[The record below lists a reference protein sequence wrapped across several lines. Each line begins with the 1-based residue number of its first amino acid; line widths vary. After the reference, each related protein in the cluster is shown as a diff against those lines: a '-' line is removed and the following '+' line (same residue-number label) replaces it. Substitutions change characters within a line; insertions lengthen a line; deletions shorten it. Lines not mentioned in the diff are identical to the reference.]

1 MPSFVNPIHTNANAL
16 NSGTKNEVKDTKNAP
31 KSASKDFNKILNQ
44 KISKDKTAPKEN
56 PNALKATPK
65 DAKEDAKELEKTPTP
80 HHQHAQNLAKDQQAP
95 TLKDLLNHKK
105 TTASHEAQHETHEP
119 TLKDLLNHK
128 KTTASHEAQHETHE
142 MHETNPKTP
151 NETLNKN
158 EKKPNG
164 VASNA
169 HQANLTNKNPLTP
182 TNHANN
188 AIKNPTAPTHNAK
201 EPKTLK
207 DIHALS
213 QKHDLNASNIQVGTP
228 LEKKETPLNA
238 SDQLALKTTQTSINH
253 TLAKNDSKNTANLS
267 SVLQSLEKKESHN
280 KERTTPPSNEKKT
293 PPLREALQMNA
304 IKRDKTLSKKKPEK
318 TPTKTQTTA
327 ATPENAPKIPLKT
340 PPLMPLIGANPPNDN
355 APTPLEKEEKAK
367 EVSENKEKTKESNNS
382 AQSAQNAQA
391 SDKTS
396 ENKSAAPKETIKHF
410 TQQLKQEIQEYKPP
424 MSRISMDLFPKEL
437 GKVEVTIQKVGK
449 NLKVSVIS
457 HNNSLQTFLDNQQD
471 LKNSLNALG
480 FEGVD
485 LSFSQDS
492 SKEQPKEPLREP
504 FKEQEST
511 PLKENAL
518 KSYQENTDNEN
529 KETSMQIT
537 LYA

>member
-1 MPSFVNPIHTNANAL
+1 MPSPVNPIHTNANAL
-16 NSGTKNEVKDTKNAP
+16 NGGAKNEVKDTKNAP
-31 KSASKDFNKILNQ
+31 KSASKDFSKILNQ

-56 PNALKATPK
+56 PNTLKATPK
-65 DAKEDAKELEKTPTP
+65 DAKEDAKTLEKTPTLP
-80 HHQHAQNLAKDQQAP
+80 HQHAQNPAKDQQAP
-95 TLKDLLNHKK
+95 TLKDWLNHQK
-105 TTASHEAQHETHEP
+105 TTTSHEAQHE
-119 TLKDLLNHK
+119 N
-128 KTTASHEAQHETHE
+128 
-142 MHETNPKTP
+142 HETNPKTP

-158 EKKPNG
+158 EKKPNE
-164 VASNA
+164 VTSNA

-182 TNHANN
+182 TNHANHS
-188 AIKNPTAPTHNAK
+188 IKNPTTPTHDAK

-207 DIHALS
+207 DIQTLS
-213 QKHDLNASNIQVGTP
+213 QKHDLNASNIQATTTP
-228 LEKKETPLNA
+228 ENKTPLNA
-238 SDQLALKTTQTSINH
+238 SDQLALKTTQTPTNH
-253 TLAKNDSKNTANLS
+253 TLAKNDAKNTANLS
-267 SVLQSLEKKESHN
+267 SVLQSLEKKDPHN
-280 KERTTPPSNEKKT
+280 KEHANPQNNEKKT
-293 PPLREALQMNA
+293 PPLKEALQMNA
-304 IKRDKTLSKKKPEK
+304 IKRDKTLSKKKSEK
-318 TPTKTQTTA
+318 TPTKAQTTA
-327 ATPENAPKIPLKT
+327 PSIAPENAPKIPLKT
-340 PPLMPLIGANPPNDN
+340 PPLMPLIGANPPPNDN
-355 APTPLEKEEKAK
+355 IPTLLEKEETTK
-367 EVSENKEKTKESNNS
+367 EVGDNKEKTKETNSS

-396 ENKSAAPKETIKHF
+396 ENKSVTPKETIKHF

-437 GKVEVTIQKVGK
+437 GKVEVIIQKVGK

-492 SKEQPKEPLREP
+492 SKEQPKEQLREL
-504 FKEQEST
+504 FKEQESS

-529 KETSMQIT
+529 QETSMQIT

>member
-1 MPSFVNPIHTNANAL
+1 MPSPVNPIHTNTNAL
-16 NSGTKNEVKDTKNAP
+16 NGGAKNEIKDAKNAP
-31 KSASKDFNKILNQ
+31 KSASKDFSKILNQ
-44 KISKDKTAPKEN
+44 KISKDKTAPKGSLN
-56 PNALKATPK
+56 HSALKDAPK
-65 DAKEDAKELEKTPTP
+65 DAKALEKTPTLP
-80 HHQHAQNLAKDQQAP
+80 HQHAQNFAKDQQVP
-95 TLKDLLNHKK
+95 TLKDWLNHPK
-105 TTASHEAQHETHEP
+105 TTAPHEVQHETHEV
-119 TLKDLLNHK
+119 
-128 KTTASHEAQHETHE
+128 HETD
-142 MHETNPKTP
+142 PKTP
-151 NETLNKN
+151 NETLSKN
-158 EKKPNG
+158 EKKPNE

-169 HQANLTNKNPLTP
+169 HQTNLPNKNPITP
-182 TNHANN
+182 NHANN
-188 AIKNPTAPTHNAK
+188 AIKTPTTPTHSAK

-207 DIHALS
+207 DIQTLS
-213 QKHDLNASNIQVGTP
+213 QKHDLNASNIQATAP

-253 TLAKNDSKNTANLS
+253 TLAKNDAKNTANLS
-267 SVLQSLEKKESHN
+267 SVLQSLEKKDPHN
-280 KERTTPPSNEKKT
+280 KERANPQNNEKKT
-293 PPLREALQMNA
+293 PPLKEALQMNA

-318 TPTKTQTTA
+318 TPTKAQTTA
-327 ATPENAPKIPLKT
+327 PSIAPENAPKISLKT
-340 PPLMPLIGANPPNDN
+340 PPLMPLIGANPPPNDN
-355 APTPLEKEEKAK
+355 IPTPLEKEETTK
-367 EVSENKEKTKESNNS
+367 EASDNKEKTKESSN
-382 AQSAQNAQA
+382 SAQNAQNTQA

-396 ENKSAAPKETIKHF
+396 ENKSIAPKETIKHF

-437 GKVEVTIQKVGK
+437 GKVEVIIQKVGK

-492 SKEQPKEPLREP
+492 SKEQQAPKEQPKEP
-504 FKEQEST
+504 FKEQELT

-518 KSYQENTDNEN
+518 KSYQENTDHEN
-529 KETSMQIT
+529 QETSMQIT

>member
-1 MPSFVNPIHTNANAL
+1 MPSPVNPIHTNANAL
-16 NSGTKNEVKDTKNAP
+16 NSGAKNEVKDTKNAP
-31 KSASKDFNKILNQ
+31 KSASKDFSKILNQ
-44 KISKDKTAPKEN
+44 KISKDKTTPKESPN

-65 DAKEDAKELEKTPTP
+65 DAKALEKTPTLP
-80 HHQHAQNLAKDQQAP
+80 HQHAQNPAKDQQAP
-95 TLKDLLNHKK
+95 TLKDWLNHQK
-105 TTASHEAQHETHEP
+105 TTASHEAQHETHE
-119 TLKDLLNHK
+119 
-128 KTTASHEAQHETHE
+128 
-142 MHETNPKTP
+142 HETNPKTP

-164 VASNA
+164 VTSNA
-169 HQANLTNKNPLTP
+169 HQTNLASKNPITP

-188 AIKNPTAPTHNAK
+188 AIKNPTTPTHNAK
-201 EPKTLK
+201 DPKTLK
-207 DIHALS
+207 DIQTLS
-213 QKHDLNASNIQVGTP
+213 QKHDLNASNIQAATTP
-228 LEKKETPLNA
+228 ENKNPLNA
-238 SDQLALKTTQTSINH
+238 SDHLALKTTQTPTNH
-253 TLAKNDSKNTANLS
+253 TLAKNGTKNTANLS

-280 KERTTPPSNEKKT
+280 KEHANPSHNEKKT
-293 PPLREALQMNA
+293 PPLKEALQMNA
-304 IKRDKTLSKKKPEK
+304 IKRDKTLSKKKSEK
-318 TPTKTQTTA
+318 TPTKAQTTA
-327 ATPENAPKIPLKT
+327 PSIAPENAPKIPFKT

-355 APTPLEKEEKAK
+355 IPTPLEKEEKTQ
-367 EVSENKEKTKESNNS
+367 EISDNKEKTKETNNS
-382 AQSAQNAQA
+382 TQSAQNTQA

-396 ENKSAAPKETIKHF
+396 ENKSIAPKETIKHF

-437 GKVEVTIQKVGK
+437 GKVEVIIQKVGK

-492 SKEQPKEPLREP
+492 SKEQPKEQLREL

>member
-1 MPSFVNPIHTNANAL
+1 MPSPVNPLHTNANAL
-16 NSGTKNEVKDTKNAP
+16 NSGAKNEVKDAKNAP
-31 KSASKDFNKILNQ
+31 KSASKDFSKILNQ
-44 KISKDKTAPKEN
+44 KISKDKTAPKESLN
-56 PNALKATPK
+56 HSTLKAAPK
-65 DAKEDAKELEKTPTP
+65 DAKEDAKALEKTPTP
-80 HHQHAQNLAKDQQAP
+80 NHQHAQNPIKDQQAP
-95 TLKDLLNHKK
+95 TLKDWLNHK
-105 TTASHEAQHETHEP
+105 TASHKSQHEAQHETHE
-119 TLKDLLNHK
+119 
-128 KTTASHEAQHETHE
+128 AFETD
-142 MHETNPKTP
+142 PKNP

-158 EKKPNG
+158 EKKPNE

-169 HQANLTNKNPLTP
+169 HQTNLPSKNPITP
-182 TNHANN
+182 NHANN
-188 AIKNPTAPTHNAK
+188 ANTTQKPTTTTHNAK

-207 DIHALS
+207 DIQTLS
-213 QKHDLNASNIQVGTP
+213 QKHDLNASNIQATTTP
-228 LEKKETPLNA
+228 ENKTPLNA
-238 SDQLALKTTQTSINH
+238 GDHLALKTTQTPINH
-253 TLAKNDSKNTANLS
+253 TLAKNDAKNTANLS

-280 KERTTPPSNEKKT
+280 KEHATPQNNEKKT
-293 PPLREALQMNA
+293 PPLKEALQMNA
-304 IKRDKTLSKKKPEK
+304 IKRDKTLSKKKSEK
-318 TPTKTQTTA
+318 TPIHAKTQTTA
-327 ATPENAPKIPLKT
+327 PSATPENAPKLALKT

-355 APTPLEKEEKAK
+355 TPTPLEKEEKTK
-367 EVSENKEKTKESNNS
+367 EISDNKEKTKETNSS
-382 AQSAQNAQA
+382 AQSAQNTQA

-396 ENKSAAPKETIKHF
+396 DNKSIAPKETIKHF

-424 MSRISMDLFPKEL
+424 MSKISMDLFPKEL

-492 SKEQPKEPLREP
+492 SKEQQAPKDQPKEP
-504 FKEQEST
+504 FKEQELT

-518 KSYQENTDNEN
+518 KSYQENTDHEN
-529 KETSMQIT
+529 QETSMQIT

>member
-1 MPSFVNPIHTNANAL
+1 MPSPVNPIHTNANAL
-16 NSGTKNEVKDTKNAP
+16 NSGAKNEGTKNAP
-31 KSASKDFNKILNQ
+31 KNASKDFSKILNQ
-44 KISKDKTAPKEN
+44 KISKDKTAPKESPN
-56 PNALKATPK
+56 PNASKVTPK
-65 DAKEDAKELEKTPTP
+65 DAKEDAKALEKTLP
-80 HHQHAQNLAKDQQAP
+80 HQHAQNPIKDQQAP
-95 TLKDLLNHKK
+95 TLKDWLNRPK
-105 TTASHEAQHETHEP
+105 TTASHESQNETH
-119 TLKDLLNHK
+119 KN
-128 KTTASHEAQHETHE
+128 
-142 MHETNPKTP
+142 HETNPKTP

-164 VASNA
+164 VTSNA

-188 AIKNPTAPTHNAK
+188 AIKTPTAPTHNAK
-201 EPKTLK
+201 DPKTLK
-207 DIHALS
+207 DIQTLS
-213 QKHDLNASNIQVGTP
+213 QKHDLNASNIQATAP

-238 SDQLALKTTQTSINH
+238 SDQLALKTTQVPINN
-253 TLAKNDSKNTANLS
+253 TLAKNDAKNTANLS

-280 KERTTPPSNEKKT
+280 KEHANPLNNEKKT
-293 PPLREALQMNA
+293 PPLKEALQMNA
-304 IKRDKTLSKKKPEK
+304 IKRDKTLSKKKSEK
-318 TPTKTQTTA
+318 TPTKAQTTA
-327 ATPENAPKIPLKT
+327 PSITPENAPKISLKM
-340 PPLMPLIGANPPNDN
+340 PPLMPLIGANPPPNDN
-355 APTPLEKEEKAK
+355 IPTPLEKEETTK
-367 EVSENKEKTKESNNS
+367 EASDNKEKTRESNNS
-382 AQSAQNAQA
+382 TQSAQNAQA

-396 ENKSAAPKETIKHF
+396 DNKSTAPKETIKHF

-437 GKVEVTIQKVGK
+437 GKVEVIIQKVGK

-492 SKEQPKEPLREP
+492 SKEQPKEQLREL

-518 KSYQENTDNEN
+518 KSYQENTDNEH

>member
-1 MPSFVNPIHTNANAL
+1 MPSPVNPIHTNANAL
-16 NSGTKNEVKDTKNAP
+16 NSGAKNEDTKNAP
-31 KSASKDFNKILNQ
+31 KSASKDFSKILNQ
-44 KISKDKTAPKEN
+44 KISKDKTAPKESPN

-65 DAKEDAKELEKTPTP
+65 DAKEDAKVLEKTPTP
-80 HHQHAQNLAKDQQAP
+80 HHQHAQNPVKDQQAP
-95 TLKDLLNHKK
+95 TLKDWLNHKK
-105 TTASHEAQHETHEP
+105 TTALHEAQHETH
-119 TLKDLLNHK
+119 KN
-128 KTTASHEAQHETHE
+128 
-142 MHETNPKTP
+142 HETNPKTP

-164 VASNA
+164 VTSNA
-169 HQANLTNKNPLTP
+169 HQTNLASKNPITP
-182 TNHANN
+182 NHANN
-188 AIKNPTAPTHNAK
+188 AIKNPTTPTHSAK
-201 EPKTLK
+201 DPKTLK
-207 DIHALS
+207 DIQTLS
-213 QKHDLNASNIQVGTP
+213 QKHDLNASNIQAATTP
-228 LEKKETPLNA
+228 ENKTPLNA
-238 SDQLALKTTQTSINH
+238 SDHLALKTTQAPTNH
-253 TLAKNDSKNTANLS
+253 TLAKNDAKNTANLS
-267 SVLQSLEKKESHN
+267 SVLQSLEKKEPQN
-280 KERTTPPSNEKKT
+280 KEHANPLNNEKKT
-293 PPLREALQMNA
+293 PPLKEALQMNA

-318 TPTKTQTTA
+318 TPIHAKAQTTA
-327 ATPENAPKIPLKT
+327 PSIVPENAPKIPLKT
-340 PPLMPLIGANPPNDN
+340 PPLMPLIGANPPPNDN
-355 APTPLEKEEKAK
+355 PPTLLEKEETTK
-367 EVSENKEKTKESNNS
+367 EASDSKEKTKETSNS
-382 AQSAQNAQA
+382 AQNAQNAQA

-396 ENKSAAPKETIKHF
+396 ENKSVTPKETIKHF

-437 GKVEVTIQKVGK
+437 GKVEVVIQKVGK

-492 SKEQPKEPLREP
+492 SKEQPKEQLREP

-529 KETSMQIT
+529 QETSMQIT

>member
-1 MPSFVNPIHTNANAL
+1 MPSPVNPIHTNANAL
-16 NSGTKNEVKDTKNAP
+16 NSGAKNEVKDTKNAP
-31 KSASKDFNKILNQ
+31 KSASKDFSKILNQ

-56 PNALKATPK
+56 PNALKTTPK
-65 DAKEDAKELEKTPTP
+65 NSKEGAKEDAKTLEKTPTP

-95 TLKDLLNHKK
+95 TLKDWLNHQK
-105 TTASHEAQHETHEP
+105 TTAKHETQHETHE
-119 TLKDLLNHK
+119 N
-128 KTTASHEAQHETHE
+128 
-142 MHETNPKTP
+142 HETNPKTP

-158 EKKPNG
+158 EKKPNE
-164 VASNA
+164 VTSNA
-169 HQANLTNKNPLTP
+169 HQTNLASKNPITP

-188 AIKNPTAPTHNAK
+188 AIKNPTTPTHNAK

-207 DIHALS
+207 DIQTLS
-213 QKHDLNASNIQVGTP
+213 QKHDLNASNIQAATTP
-228 LEKKETPLNA
+228 ENKTPLNA
-238 SDQLALKTTQTSINH
+238 SDQLALKTTQTPTNN
-253 TLAKNDSKNTANLS
+253 TLAKNDAKNTANLS
-267 SVLQSLEKKESHN
+267 SVLQSLEKKEAQN
-280 KERTTPPSNEKKT
+280 KEHTIPQNNEKKT
-293 PPLREALQMNA
+293 PPLKEALEMNA
-304 IKRDKTLSKKKPEK
+304 IKRDKTLSKKKSEK
-318 TPTKTQTTA
+318 TPIHAKTQTTA
-327 ATPENAPKIPLKT
+327 PSIVPENAPKIPLKT

-355 APTPLEKEEKAK
+355 IPTPLEKEEKTK
-367 EVSENKEKTKESNNS
+367 EASDNKEKTKETNS
-382 AQSAQNAQA
+382 SAQNMQNTQA

-396 ENKSAAPKETIKHF
+396 ENKSVTPKETIKHF

-437 GKVEVTIQKVGK
+437 GKVEVIIQKVGK

-492 SKEQPKEPLREP
+492 SKEQPKEPFKEP
-504 FKEQEST
+504 FKEQELT

-518 KSYQENTDNEN
+518 KSYQENTDHEN
-529 KETSMQIT
+529 QETSMQIT

>member
-1 MPSFVNPIHTNANAL
+1 MPSPINPIHTNANASTL
-16 NSGTKNEVKDTKNAP
+16 NSGAKNEDTKNAP
-31 KSASKDFNKILNQ
+31 KSASKDFSKILNQ

-65 DAKEDAKELEKTPTP
+65 DAKKDTKALEKTPTP

-105 TTASHEAQHETHEP
+105 TTASHEAQHEI
-119 TLKDLLNHK
+119 HK
-128 KTTASHEAQHETHE
+128 N
-142 MHETNPKTP
+142 HETNPKTP

-164 VASNA
+164 VVSNA

-182 TNHANN
+182 TNHA
-188 AIKNPTAPTHNAK
+188 IKNPTAPTHNAK
-201 EPKTLK
+201 DPKTLK
-207 DIHALS
+207 DIQTLS

-253 TLAKNDSKNTANLS
+253 TLAKNDTKNTANLS
-267 SVLQSLEKKESHN
+267 SVLQSLEKKESQN

-318 TPTKTQTTA
+318 TPIHAKTQTTA
-327 ATPENAPKIPLKT
+327 QTTTPENAPKIPLKT
-340 PPLMPLIGANPPNDN
+340 PPLMPLIGANPPNNN

-367 EVSENKEKTKESNNS
+367 EASENKEKTKESTNS
-382 AQSAQNAQA
+382 VQNAQNTQA

-396 ENKSAAPKETIKHF
+396 ENKSVTPKETIKHF

-457 HNNSLQTFLDNQQD
+457 HSNSLQTFLDNQQD

-492 SKEQPKEPLREP
+492 SKEQPKEQLREP
-504 FKEQEST
+504 FKEQELT

>member
-1 MPSFVNPIHTNANAL
+1 MPSPVNPIHTNASTL
-16 NSGTKNEVKDTKNAP
+16 NSGAKNEVKDTKNAP
-31 KSASKDFNKILNQ
+31 KSASKDFSKILNQ
-44 KISKDKTAPKEN
+44 KISKDKTTPKESPN

-65 DAKEDAKELEKTPTP
+65 DAKEDAKTLKTPTLP
-80 HHQHAQNLAKDQQAP
+80 HQHAQNLAKDQQAP
-95 TLKDLLNHKK
+95 TLKDWLNHKK
-105 TTASHEAQHETHEP
+105 TTASHETQHETHEA
-119 TLKDLLNHK
+119 N
-128 KTTASHEAQHETHE
+128 
-142 MHETNPKTP
+142 ETNPKTP

-164 VASNA
+164 VTSNA
-169 HQANLTNKNPLTP
+169 HQTNLTNKNPITP
-182 TNHANN
+182 TNRANN
-188 AIKNPTAPTHNAK
+188 AIKNPTAPTDTKK

-207 DIHALS
+207 DIQTLS
-213 QKHDLNASNIQVGTP
+213 QKHDLNASNIQATAP

-238 SDQLALKTTQTSINH
+238 SDQLALKTTQTPTNH
-253 TLAKNDSKNTANLS
+253 TLAKNDAKNTANLS
-267 SVLQSLEKKESHN
+267 SVLQSLEKKESPN
-280 KERTTPPSNEKKT
+280 KEHATPPNNEKKT
-293 PPLREALQMNA
+293 PPLKEALQMNA
-304 IKRDKTLSKKKPEK
+304 IKRDKTLSKKKSEK
-318 TPTKTQTTA
+318 TPTKAQTTA
-327 ATPENAPKIPLKT
+327 PSITPENAPKIPLKT

-355 APTPLEKEEKAK
+355 PPTPLEKEEKTQEA
-367 EVSENKEKTKESNNS
+367 SDNKEKTKETSNS
-382 AQSAQNAQA
+382 AQSAQNTQA

-396 ENKSAAPKETIKHF
+396 ENKSIAPKETIKHF

-437 GKVEVTIQKVGK
+437 GKVEVIIQKVGK

-492 SKEQPKEPLREP
+492 SKEQQAPKEQLREP
-504 FKEQEST
+504 FKEQESS

-518 KSYQENTDNEN
+518 KSYQENTDHEN

>member
-1 MPSFVNPIHTNANAL
+1 MPSPINPIHTNANANAL
-16 NSGTKNEVKDTKNAP
+16 NSGAKNEDTKNAP
-31 KSASKDFNKILNQ
+31 KSASKDFSKILNQ

-65 DAKEDAKELEKTPTP
+65 NSKEGAKENAKELEKTPTP

-105 TTASHEAQHETHEP
+105 TTASHEAQHEI
-119 TLKDLLNHK
+119 HK
-128 KTTASHEAQHETHE
+128 N
-142 MHETNPKTP
+142 HETNPKTP

-164 VASNA
+164 VASSA

-182 TNHANN
+182 TNHA
-188 AIKNPTAPTHNAK
+188 IKNPTAPTHNAK
-201 EPKTLK
+201 ESKTLK

-213 QKHDLNASNIQVGTP
+213 QKHDLNASNIQATAP

-253 TLAKNDSKNTANLS
+253 TLAKNDAKNTANLS
-267 SVLQSLEKKESHN
+267 SVLQSLEKKESQN

-318 TPTKTQTTA
+318 TPIHAKAQTTA
-327 ATPENAPKIPLKT
+327 QVATPENAPKIPLKT

-355 APTPLEKEEKAK
+355 APTPLEKEEKTK
-367 EVSENKEKTKESNNS
+367 EVSENKEKAKESTNS

-396 ENKSAAPKETIKHF
+396 ENKNAAPKETIKHF

-492 SKEQPKEPLREP
+492 SKEQPKEQLRES

>member
-1 MPSFVNPIHTNANAL
+1 MPSLVNPIHTNASAL
-16 NSGTKNEVKDTKNAP
+16 NSGAKNEDTKNAP
-31 KSASKDFNKILNQ
+31 KSASKDFSKILNQ

-56 PNALKATPK
+56 PSALKAAPK
-65 DAKEDAKELEKTPTP
+65 DAKTLEKTPTSP
-80 HHQHAQNLAKDQQAP
+80 HQHAQNLAKDQQAP
-95 TLKDLLNHKK
+95 TLKDWLNHQK
-105 TTASHEAQHETHEP
+105 TTAPHEAQHETHEA
-119 TLKDLLNHK
+119 N
-128 KTTASHEAQHETHE
+128 
-142 MHETNPKTP
+142 ETNPKTP

-158 EKKPNG
+158 EKKPNE
-164 VASNA
+164 VTSNA
-169 HQANLTNKNPLTP
+169 HQTNLLSKNPITP
-182 TNHANN
+182 TNRANN
-188 AIKNPTAPTHNAK
+188 AIKTPTTPTHNAK
-201 EPKTLK
+201 DPKTLK
-207 DIHALS
+207 DIQTLS
-213 QKHDLNASNIQVGTP
+213 QKHGLNASNIQAATTP
-228 LEKKETPLNA
+228 ENKTPLNA
-238 SDQLALKTTQTSINH
+238 SDQLALKTTQTPTNN
-253 TLAKNDSKNTANLS
+253 TLAKNDAKNTANLS
-267 SVLQSLEKKESHN
+267 SVLQSLEKKDPPN
-280 KERTTPPSNEKKT
+280 KEHATPPNNEKKT
-293 PPLREALQMNA
+293 PPLKEALQMNA

-318 TPTKTQTTA
+318 TQTKTQTTA
-327 ATPENAPKIPLKT
+327 PTLENAPKIPLKT

-355 APTPLEKEEKAK
+355 PPTPLEKEETTK
-367 EVSENKEKTKESNNS
+367 EASDNKEKTKETSNS
-382 AQSAQNAQA
+382 AQSAQNTQA
-391 SDKTS
+391 NDKTS
-396 ENKSAAPKETIKHF
+396 DNKSIAPKETIKHF

-437 GKVEVTIQKVGK
+437 GKVEVIIQKVGK

-518 KSYQENTDNEN
+518 KSYQENTDHEN
-529 KETSMQIT
+529 QETSMQIT

>member
-1 MPSFVNPIHTNANAL
+1 MPSPINPIHTNANANAL
-16 NSGTKNEVKDTKNAP
+16 NSGAKNEVKDTKNAP
-31 KSASKDFNKILNQ
+31 KSASKDFSKILNQ

-56 PNALKATPK
+56 PSALKATPK
-65 DAKEDAKELEKTPTP
+65 NSKEGAKEDAKELEKTPTP
-80 HHQHAQNLAKDQQAP
+80 QPQHAQNLAKDQQAP
-95 TLKDLLNHKK
+95 TLKDLLNHQK
-105 TTASHEAQHETHEP
+105 TTASHEAQH
-119 TLKDLLNHK
+119 KN
-128 KTTASHEAQHETHE
+128 
-142 MHETNPKTP
+142 HETNPKTP
-151 NETLNKN
+151 NETSNKN

-164 VASNA
+164 VTSNA
-169 HQANLTNKNPLTP
+169 HQTSLTNKNPLTP

-188 AIKNPTAPTHNAK
+188 SIKNPTAPTHNAK

-228 LEKKETPLNA
+228 LEKKETPLKAN
-238 SDQLALKTTQTSINH
+238 DQLALKTTQTSINH
-253 TLAKNDSKNTANLS
+253 TLAKNDAKSTANLS
-267 SVLQSLEKKESHN
+267 SVLQSLEKKDPHN
-280 KERTTPPSNEKKT
+280 KERATPSHNEKKT
-293 PPLREALQMNA
+293 PPLREALPMNA

-318 TPTKTQTTA
+318 TPIHAKTQTTA
-327 ATPENAPKIPLKT
+327 PSIAPENAPKIPLKT

-355 APTPLEKEEKAK
+355 APTPLEKEEKTK
-367 EVSENKEKTKESNNS
+367 EVSENKEKTKESANS
-382 AQSAQNAQA
+382 AQNAQNAQA

-396 ENKSAAPKETIKHF
+396 ENKSATPKETIKHF

-424 MSRISMDLFPKEL
+424 ISRISMDLFPKEL
-437 GKVEVTIQKVGK
+437 GKVEVVIQKVGK

-492 SKEQPKEPLREP
+492 SKEQEKEP
-504 FKEQEST
+504 FKESFKEQELT

>member
-1 MPSFVNPIHTNANAL
+1 MPSPVNPIHTNANAL
-16 NSGTKNEVKDTKNAP
+16 NSGAKNEVKDAKNAP
-31 KSASKDFNKILNQ
+31 KSASKDFSKILNQ

-65 DAKEDAKELEKTPTP
+65 DAKEDAKTLEKTPTLP
-80 HHQHAQNLAKDQQAP
+80 HQHAQNPAKDQQAP

-105 TTASHEAQHETHEP
+105 TTASHEAQHETHEA
-119 TLKDLLNHK
+119 N
-128 KTTASHEAQHETHE
+128 
-142 MHETNPKTP
+142 ETNPKTP

-158 EKKPNG
+158 EKKPNE
-164 VASNA
+164 ALSNA
-169 HQANLTNKNPLTP
+169 HQTSLPNKNPLTP

-188 AIKNPTAPTHNAK
+188 AIKNPTAPTDTKK

-207 DIHALS
+207 DIQTLS
-213 QKHDLNASNIQVGTP
+213 QKHDLNASNIQAATTP
-228 LEKKETPLNA
+228 ENKTPLNA
-238 SDQLALKTTQTSINH
+238 SDHLALKTTQTPTNH
-253 TLAKNDSKNTANLS
+253 TLAKNDAKNTANLS

-280 KERTTPPSNEKKT
+280 KEHANPPNNEKKT
-293 PPLREALQMNA
+293 PPLKEALQMNA
-304 IKRDKTLSKKKPEK
+304 IKRDKTLSKKKSEK
-318 TPTKTQTTA
+318 AQTTA
-327 ATPENAPKIPLKT
+327 PSIAPENAPKIPLKT
-340 PPLMPLIGANPPNDN
+340 SPLMPLIGANPPPNDN
-355 APTPLEKEEKAK
+355 IPTPLEKEEKTQ
-367 EVSENKEKTKESNNS
+367 EISENKEKTKETNSS

-391 SDKTS
+391 SDKTN
-396 ENKSAAPKETIKHF
+396 ENKSVTPKETIKHF

-424 MSRISMDLFPKEL
+424 MSKISMDLFPKEL
-437 GKVEVTIQKVGK
+437 GKVEVIIQKVGK

-492 SKEQPKEPLREP
+492 SKEQPKEQLREL
-504 FKEQEST
+504 FKEQESS

-518 KSYQENTDNEN
+518 KSYQENTDHEN
-529 KETSMQIT
+529 QETSMQIT

>member
-1 MPSFVNPIHTNANAL
+1 MPSPINPIHTNANTNAL
-16 NSGTKNEVKDTKNAP
+16 NSGAKNEVKEAKNAP
-31 KSASKDFNKILNQ
+31 KSASKDFSEILNQ
-44 KISKDKTAPKEN
+44 KISKDKSAPKEN

-65 DAKEDAKELEKTPTP
+65 NSKEGAKALEKTPTP
-80 HHQHAQNLAKDQQAP
+80 HHQHAQNPAKDQQAP

-105 TTASHEAQHETHEP
+105 TTASHEAQHEI
-119 TLKDLLNHK
+119 HK
-128 KTTASHEAQHETHE
+128 N
-142 MHETNPKTP
+142 HETNPKTP

-164 VASNA
+164 VISNA
-169 HQANLTNKNPLTP
+169 HQENLTNKNPLTP
-182 TNHANN
+182 TNHAN
-188 AIKNPTAPTHNAK
+188 KNPTAPTHNAK

-207 DIHALS
+207 DIQSLS
-213 QKHDLNASNIQVGTP
+213 QKHDLNASNIQATTTP
-228 LEKKETPLNA
+228 ENKTPLNA
-238 SDQLALKTTQTSINH
+238 GDQLALKTTQTSINH
-253 TLAKNDSKNTANLS
+253 TLAKNGTKNTANLS
-267 SVLQSLEKKESHN
+267 SVLQSLEKKDPHN
-280 KERTTPPSNEKKT
+280 KERTTPSNNEKKT

-327 ATPENAPKIPLKT
+327 PSIAPENAPKIPLKT
-340 PPLMPLIGANPPNDN
+340 PPLMPLIGANPTPNDN
-355 APTPLEKEEKAK
+355 APTPLEKEETTK
-367 EVSENKEKTKESNNS
+367 EASENKEKTKESTNS
-382 AQSAQNAQA
+382 AQSAQNTQA
-391 SDKTS
+391 SDKAS

-492 SKEQPKEPLREP
+492 SKEQPKEQLKEP
-504 FKEQEST
+504 FKEQELT

>member
-1 MPSFVNPIHTNANAL
+1 MPSFVNPIHTNASANAL
-16 NSGTKNEVKDTKNAP
+16 NSGAKNEDTKNAP
-31 KSASKDFNKILNQ
+31 KSASKDFSKILNQ

-65 DAKEDAKELEKTPTP
+65 DTKELEKTSTP

-105 TTASHEAQHETHEP
+105 TTASHEAQHETH
-119 TLKDLLNHK
+119 KN
-128 KTTASHEAQHETHE
+128 
-142 MHETNPKTP
+142 HETNPKTP

-158 EKKPNG
+158 EKKSNG

-169 HQANLTNKNPLTP
+169 HQSSLTNKNPITP
-182 TNHANN
+182 TNH

-207 DIHALS
+207 DIQTLS

-280 KERTTPPSNEKKT
+280 KEHATPPHNEKKT

-318 TPTKTQTTA
+318 TPIHAKTQTTAQA

-367 EVSENKEKTKESNNS
+367 EVSENKEKTKESTNS
-382 AQSAQNAQA
+382 VQSAQNAQA

-492 SKEQPKEPLREP
+492 SKEQPKEQLREP

>member
-1 MPSFVNPIHTNANAL
+1 MPSPINPIHTNANASASI
-16 NSGTKNEVKDTKNAP
+16 NSGAKNEDTKNAP
-31 KSASKDFNKILNQ
+31 KSASKDFSKILNQ

-65 DAKEDAKELEKTPTP
+65 GTKALEKTPTLP
-80 HHQHAQNLAKDQQAP
+80 HQHAQNPAKDQQAP

-105 TTASHEAQHETHEP
+105 TTASHEAQHE
-119 TLKDLLNHK
+119 
-128 KTTASHEAQHETHE
+128 SHEN
-142 MHETNPKTP
+142 HETNLKTP

-164 VASNA
+164 VTSNA
-169 HQANLTNKNPLTP
+169 HQENSTHKNPLTP
-182 TNHANN
+182 TNNANN

-213 QKHDLNASNIQVGTP
+213 QKHDLNASNIQATAP

-238 SDQLALKTTQTSINH
+238 SDQLALKTTQAPINH

-267 SVLQSLEKKESHN
+267 SVLQSLEKKDPHN
-280 KERTTPPSNEKKT
+280 KEHANPLNNEKKT
-293 PPLREALQMNA
+293 PPLKEALPMNA
-304 IKRDKTLSKKKPEK
+304 IKRDKTLSKKKSEK
-318 TPTKTQTTA
+318 TPTKAQTTA
-327 ATPENAPKIPLKT
+327 PSITPENAPKIPLKT
-340 PPLMPLIGANPPNDN
+340 PPLMPLIGTNPPPNDN
-355 APTPLEKEEKAK
+355 APTPLEKEEKTK
-367 EVSENKEKTKESNNS
+367 EISENKEKTKESNNS
-382 AQSAQNAQA
+382 AQSAQNTQA

-396 ENKSAAPKETIKHF
+396 ENKSVTPKETIKHF

-437 GKVEVTIQKVGK
+437 GKVEVIIQKVGK

-492 SKEQPKEPLREP
+492 SKEQEKEPFKEL
-504 FKEQEST
+504 FKEQESS

-518 KSYQENTDNEN
+518 KSYQENTDHEN
-529 KETSMQIT
+529 QETSMQIT

>member
-1 MPSFVNPIHTNANAL
+1 MPSPINPIHTNASANANAL
-16 NSGTKNEVKDTKNAP
+16 NSGAKNEVKEAKNAP
-31 KSASKDFNKILNQ
+31 KSASKDFSKILNQ
-44 KISKDKTAPKEN
+44 KISKDKSAPKEN

-65 DAKEDAKELEKTPTP
+65 DAKEFEKTPTP

-105 TTASHEAQHETHEP
+105 TTASHEAQNETHE
-119 TLKDLLNHK
+119 N
-128 KTTASHEAQHETHE
+128 
-142 MHETNPKTP
+142 HETNPKTP

-164 VASNA
+164 VTSSV

-188 AIKNPTAPTHNAK
+188 AK

-207 DIHALS
+207 DIQTLS
-213 QKHDLNASNIQVGTP
+213 QKHDLNASNIQATTTP
-228 LEKKETPLNA
+228 ENKTPLNA
-238 SDQLALKTTQTSINH
+238 SDQLALKTTQTPINH

-280 KERTTPPSNEKKT
+280 KERTTSPSNEKKT

-327 ATPENAPKIPLKT
+327 QAATPENAPKIPLKT
-340 PPLMPLIGANPPNDN
+340 PPLTPLIGANPPNDN
-355 APTPLEKEEKAK
+355 APTPLEKEEKTK
-367 EVSENKEKTKESNNS
+367 EVSDNKEKTKESTNS
-382 AQSAQNAQA
+382 AQNTQNTQA

-492 SKEQPKEPLREP
+492 SKEQPKESLREP

>member
-1 MPSFVNPIHTNANAL
+1 MPSPINPIHTNANASASI
-16 NSGTKNEVKDTKNAP
+16 NSGAKNEVKDTKNAP
-31 KSASKDFNKILNQ
+31 KGASKDFSKILNQ
-44 KISKDKTAPKEN
+44 KISNDKSAPKEN
-56 PNALKATPK
+56 PNALKATPQDAK
-65 DAKEDAKELEKTPTP
+65 ENAKEDAKELEKTPTP

-105 TTASHEAQHETHEP
+105 TTASHEAQHEI
-119 TLKDLLNHK
+119 HK
-128 KTTASHEAQHETHE
+128 N
-142 MHETNPKTP
+142 HETNPKTP

-164 VASNA
+164 VISSA

-182 TNHANN
+182 TNHT
-188 AIKNPTAPTHNAK
+188 IKNPTAPTHNAK

-207 DIHALS
+207 DIQTLS

-238 SDQLALKTTQTSINH
+238 SDQLALKATQTSINH
-253 TLAKNDSKNTANLS
+253 TLAKNDAKNTANLS
-267 SVLQSLEKKESHN
+267 SVLQSLEKKESHD

-304 IKRDKTLSKKKPEK
+304 VKRDKTLSKKKSEK
-318 TPTKTQTTA
+318 TPTKTKTTA
-327 ATPENAPKIPLKT
+327 QAVTLENAPKIPLKT
-340 PPLMPLIGANPPNDN
+340 PPLMPLIGANSPNDN

-367 EVSENKEKTKESNNS
+367 EVSENKEKTKESTNS
-382 AQSAQNAQA
+382 TQSAQNAQA
-391 SDKTS
+391 SDKAS

-492 SKEQPKEPLREP
+492 SKEQPKEQLKEP
-504 FKEQEST
+504 FKEQELT

-518 KSYQENTDNEN
+518 KNYQENTNNEN

>member
-1 MPSFVNPIHTNANAL
+1 MPSPINPIHTNASTL
-16 NSGTKNEVKDTKNAP
+16 NSGAKNEDTKNAP
-31 KSASKDFNKILNQ
+31 KSASKDFSKILNQ
-44 KISKDKTAPKEN
+44 KISKDKTAPKESPN

-65 DAKEDAKELEKTPTP
+65 NAKEGAKEDAKALEKTTTPT
-80 HHQHAQNLAKDQQAP
+80 HQHAQNPAKNQQAP
-95 TLKDLLNHKK
+95 TLKDWLNHPK
-105 TTASHEAQHETHEP
+105 TTASHEAQHE
-119 TLKDLLNHK
+119 N
-128 KTTASHEAQHETHE
+128 
-142 MHETNPKTP
+142 HETNPKNP

-158 EKKPNG
+158 EKKPNE
-164 VASNA
+164 VTSNS
-169 HQANLTNKNPLTP
+169 HQANLPNKNPLTP
-182 TNHANN
+182 TNHANHAN
-188 AIKNPTAPTHNAK
+188 KTPTHDTK

-207 DIHALS
+207 DIQTLS
-213 QKHDLNASNIQVGTP
+213 QKHDLNASNIQAATTP
-228 LEKKETPLNA
+228 ENKNPLSA
-238 SDQLALKTTQTSINH
+238 SDQLALKTTQTPTNH
-253 TLAKNDSKNTANLS
+253 TLAKNDAKNTANLS
-267 SVLQSLEKKESHN
+267 SVLQSLEKKEPQN
-280 KERTTPPSNEKKT
+280 KEHANPQNSEKKT
-293 PPLREALQMNA
+293 PPLKEALQMNA
-304 IKRDKTLSKKKPEK
+304 IKRDKTLSKKNSEK
-318 TPTKTQTTA
+318 TPTKTQAKNQPTA
-327 ATPENAPKIPLKT
+327 PSATPENAPKLALKT

-355 APTPLEKEEKAK
+355 IPTPLEKEEKTK
-367 EVSENKEKTKESNNS
+367 EISDNKEKAKETNSS
-382 AQSAQNAQA
+382 AQSAQNTQA

-396 ENKSAAPKETIKHF
+396 DNKSIAPKETIKHF

-424 MSRISMDLFPKEL
+424 MSKISMDLFPKEL
-437 GKVEVTIQKVGK
+437 GKVEVIIQKVGK

-492 SKEQPKEPLREP
+492 SKEQPKEQLREP

>member
-1 MPSFVNPIHTNANAL
+1 MPSPINPIHTNANASAL
-16 NSGTKNEVKDTKNAP
+16 NSGAKNEVKDTKNAP
-31 KSASKDFNKILNQ
+31 KSASKDFSKILNQ

-65 DAKEDAKELEKTPTP
+65 DAKGDTKELEKTPTP

-105 TTASHEAQHETHEP
+105 TTASHEAQHEI
-119 TLKDLLNHK
+119 HK
-128 KTTASHEAQHETHE
+128 N
-142 MHETNPKTP
+142 HETNPKTP

-164 VASNA
+164 VTSNA
-169 HQANLTNKNPLTP
+169 HQTNLTNKNPLTP
-182 TNHANN
+182 TNRTNN

-213 QKHDLNASNIQVGTP
+213 QKHDLNASNIQATTP

-238 SDQLALKTTQTSINH
+238 SDQLALKTTQAPINN
-253 TLAKNDSKNTANLS
+253 TLAKNDAKNTANLS
-267 SVLQSLEKKESHN
+267 SVLQSLEKKEPHN
-280 KERTTPPSNEKKT
+280 KEHANPQNNEKKT

-318 TPTKTQTTA
+318 TQTKAQTTA
-327 ATPENAPKIPLKT
+327 PSITPENAPKIPLKT
-340 PPLMPLIGANPPNDN
+340 PPLMPLIGANPPPNDN
-355 APTPLEKEEKAK
+355 APTPLEKEEKTQ
-367 EVSENKEKTKESNNS
+367 EISENKEKTKESTN
-382 AQSAQNAQA
+382 SAQNAQNTQA

-492 SKEQPKEPLREP
+492 SKEQEKEPFKEP
-504 FKEQEST
+504 FKEQELT

>member
-1 MPSFVNPIHTNANAL
+1 MPSPVNPIHTNANAL
-16 NSGTKNEVKDTKNAP
+16 NSGAKNEDTKNAP
-31 KSASKDFNKILNQ
+31 KSASKDFSKILNQ
-44 KISKDKTAPKEN
+44 KISKDKTTPKED

-65 DAKEDAKELEKTPTP
+65 DAKEDVKTLEKTPTLP
-80 HHQHAQNLAKDQQAP
+80 HQHAQNLAKDQQAP
-95 TLKDLLNHKK
+95 TLKDLLNHQK
-105 TTASHEAQHETHEP
+105 TTASHEAQHETHEN
-119 TLKDLLNHK
+119 L
-128 KTTASHEAQHETHE
+128 
-142 MHETNPKTP
+142 ETNPKTP

-164 VASNA
+164 VTSNA
-169 HQANLTNKNPLTP
+169 HQENSTHKNPITP

-207 DIHALS
+207 DIQTLS
-213 QKHDLNASNIQVGTP
+213 QKHDLNASNIQATTP

-238 SDQLALKTTQTSINH
+238 SDQLALKTTQTPINH

-267 SVLQSLEKKESHN
+267 SVLQSLEKKDPLS
-280 KERTTPPSNEKKT
+280 KEHATPPNNEKKT
-293 PPLREALQMNA
+293 PPLKESLPLNA

-318 TPTKTQTTA
+318 TPAKTQTTA
-327 ATPENAPKIPLKT
+327 QAVTPENAPKIPLKT
-340 PPLMPLIGANPPNDN
+340 PPLMPLIGANPPNN
-355 APTPLEKEEKAK
+355 NTPTPLEKEEKTK
-367 EVSENKEKTKESNNS
+367 EASDNKEKTKESSNS
-382 AQSAQNAQA
+382 AQSAQNTQA

-396 ENKSAAPKETIKHF
+396 ENKSTTPKETIRHF

-492 SKEQPKEPLREP
+492 SKEQPKEPFKEP
-504 FKEQEST
+504 FKEQELT

-518 KSYQENTDNEN
+518 KSYQENTDNES

>member
-1 MPSFVNPIHTNANAL
+1 MPSPINPIHTNASANTNAL
-16 NSGTKNEVKDTKNAP
+16 NSGAKNEDTKNAP
-31 KSASKDFNKILNQ
+31 KSVSKDFSKILNQ

-56 PNALKATPK
+56 PSALKATPK
-65 DAKEDAKELEKTPTP
+65 DTKKNAKELEKTPTP

-105 TTASHEAQHETHEP
+105 TTASHEAQHEI
-119 TLKDLLNHK
+119 HK
-128 KTTASHEAQHETHE
+128 N
-142 MHETNPKTP
+142 HETNPKTH
-151 NETLNKN
+151 NETLNKD

-164 VASNA
+164 VASSA

-188 AIKNPTAPTHNAK
+188 AIKNPTAPTDTK
-201 EPKTLK
+201 KDPKTLK
-207 DIHALS
+207 DIQTLS
-213 QKHDLNASNIQVGTP
+213 QKHDLNASNIQVGVP

-280 KERTTPPSNEKKT
+280 KERATPPSNEKKT

-318 TPTKTQTTA
+318 TPIHAKPQTTA
-327 ATPENAPKIPLKT
+327 QAITPENAPKIPLKT

-355 APTPLEKEEKAK
+355 APTPLEKEEKTK
-367 EVSENKEKTKESNNS
+367 EVSENKEKTKESTNS
-382 AQSAQNAQA
+382 AQSVQNAQA
-391 SDKTS
+391 SDKAS

-492 SKEQPKEPLREP
+492 SKEQPKEQLRES
-504 FKEQEST
+504 FKDQELT

>member
-1 MPSFVNPIHTNANAL
+1 MPSPVNPIHTNANAL
-16 NSGTKNEVKDTKNAP
+16 NSGAKNEDTKNAP
-31 KSASKDFNKILNQ
+31 KSASKDFSKILNQ
-44 KISKDKTAPKEN
+44 KISKDKTASKESPN

-65 DAKEDAKELEKTPTP
+65 DAKEDAKALEKTPTP

-95 TLKDLLNHKK
+95 TLKDWLNHQK
-105 TTASHEAQHETHEP
+105 TTASHEAQHETH
-119 TLKDLLNHK
+119 KN
-128 KTTASHEAQHETHE
+128 
-142 MHETNPKTP
+142 HETNPKTP

-158 EKKPNG
+158 EKKPNEIT
-164 VASNA
+164 SSA

-188 AIKNPTAPTHNAK
+188 AIKNPTTPTHNAK
-201 EPKTLK
+201 DPKTLK
-207 DIHALS
+207 DIQTLS
-213 QKHDLNASNIQVGTP
+213 QKHDLNASNIQAATTP
-228 LEKKETPLNA
+228 ENKNPLNA
-238 SDQLALKTTQTSINH
+238 SDHLALKTTQTPTNH
-253 TLAKNDSKNTANLS
+253 TLAKNDAKNTANLS

-280 KERTTPPSNEKKT
+280 KEHATPPNNEKKT
-293 PPLREALQMNA
+293 PPLKEALQMNA
-304 IKRDKTLSKKKPEK
+304 IKRDKTLSKKKSEK
-318 TPTKTQTTA
+318 TPIHAKTQTTA
-327 ATPENAPKIPLKT
+327 PSIAPENAPKIPLKT
-340 PPLMPLIGANPPNDN
+340 PPLMPLIGANPPPNDN
-355 APTPLEKEEKAK
+355 PPTLLEKEETTK
-367 EVSENKEKTKESNNS
+367 EASDNKEKTKETNSS
-382 AQSAQNAQA
+382 AQNAQNAQA

-396 ENKSAAPKETIKHF
+396 ENKSIAPKETIKHF

-424 MSRISMDLFPKEL
+424 MSKISMDLFPKEL
-437 GKVEVTIQKVGK
+437 GKVEVIIQKVGK

-492 SKEQPKEPLREP
+492 SKEQPKEQLREL
-504 FKEQEST
+504 FKEQESS

-518 KSYQENTDNEN
+518 KSYQENTDHEN
-529 KETSMQIT
+529 QETSMQIT

>member
-1 MPSFVNPIHTNANAL
+1 MPSPVNPIHTNANAL
-16 NSGTKNEVKDTKNAP
+16 NSGAKNEVKDAKNAP
-31 KSASKDFNKILNQ
+31 KSASKDFSKILNQ

-56 PNALKATPK
+56 PSALKDAPK
-65 DAKEDAKELEKTPTP
+65 DAKALEKTPTP
-80 HHQHAQNLAKDQQAP
+80 PHQHAQNLAKDQQAP
-95 TLKDLLNHKK
+95 TLKDWLNHKK
-105 TTASHEAQHETHEP
+105 TTASHETQHETHE
-119 TLKDLLNHK
+119 
-128 KTTASHEAQHETHE
+128 
-142 MHETNPKTP
+142 HETNPKTP
-151 NETLNKN
+151 NETLSKN
-158 EKKPNG
+158 EKKPNE
-164 VASNA
+164 ALSNA
-169 HQANLTNKNPLTP
+169 HQTNLPNKNPITP
-182 TNHANN
+182 TNHVNN
-188 AIKNPTAPTHNAK
+188 AIKTPTTPTHNAK

-207 DIHALS
+207 DIQTLS
-213 QKHDLNASNIQVGTP
+213 QKHDLNASNIQAATTP
-228 LEKKETPLNA
+228 ENKNPLNA
-238 SDQLALKTTQTSINH
+238 GDHLALKTTQTPTNH
-253 TLAKNDSKNTANLS
+253 TLAKNDAKNTANLS
-267 SVLQSLEKKESHN
+267 SVLQSLEKKEPHN
-280 KERTTPPSNEKKT
+280 KERANPQNSEKKT
-293 PPLREALQMNA
+293 PPLKEALQMNA
-304 IKRDKTLSKKKPEK
+304 IKRDKTLSKKKSEK

-327 ATPENAPKIPLKT
+327 PSATPENAPKIPLKT
-340 PPLMPLIGANPPNDN
+340 PPLMPLIGANPPPNDN
-355 APTPLEKEEKAK
+355 IPTPLEKEETTKEISDNKEKAK
-367 EVSENKEKTKESNNS
+367 ETNNS
-382 AQSAQNAQA
+382 TQSAQNAQA

-396 ENKSAAPKETIKHF
+396 DNKSIAPKETIKHF

-424 MSRISMDLFPKEL
+424 MSKISMDLFPKEL

-492 SKEQPKEPLREP
+492 SKEQPKEQLREP

-518 KSYQENTDNEN
+518 KSYQENTDNEH